1 MGAEG
6 KSHKGAGSSAGGEE
20 DVWSSGSKGPE
31 EKKKTREASPWLI
44 GVESPGPGG
53 PLTGLLTS
61 APHLPPTC
69 FYPPRT
75 PKGPTLL
82 DSLPSAHWHHHSR
95 LRLRQTP
102 LPLSVPFCLTGVLA
116 LL

>member
-20 DVWSSGSKGPE
+20 DVWSSGSKGLE

-69 FYPPRT
+69 FYPP
-75 PKGPTLL
+75 PP
-82 DSLPSAHWHHHSR
+82 HS
-95 LRLRQTP
+95 
-102 LPLSVPFCLTGVLA
+102 
-116 LL
+116 